1 MTRAELILYATPTGA
16 LGAALDRI
24 FGRIADRGP
33 TTAQDYPP
41 HCTLTGFFHRHHDEI
56 PRIVAEVDEAVAEI
70 GPPPER
76 AVDVVSLHRR
86 ADWIGLELA
95 SDWLHAVT
103 AAFVAVHRVDAGDDA
118 LRPKAWLHLSIG
130 YGVDD
135 LTAADAAAR
144 ELDPTVAAPWEIAL
158 WQRHRD
164 GHWSR
169 PSRRRLPRP
178 AP

>member
-1 MTRAELILYATPTGA
+1 MV
-16 LGAALDRI
+16 
-24 FGRIADRGP
+24 
-33 TTAQDYPP
+33 QD
-41 HCTLTGFFHRHHDEI
+41 G
-56 PRIVAEVDEAVAEI
+56 
-70 GPPPER
+70 GR
-76 AVDVVSLHRR
+76 AVDANGLALLALLRIGERGLVGRF
-86 ADWIGLELA
+86 ADGDARKLLNLLEQLGTA
-95 SDWLHAVT
+95 ARTAKVDPVT